1 MTLRNY
7 PFSRQHRAHFSE
19 DIYACVLW
27 RYVAVHIWRVKELFV
42 PGIVASTIKLYLFH
56 SAWHISKQWQYR
68 IEKQA
73 LSAYINSSPVNIN
86 KRCVLSRY
94 DYIWENFNWKTYDYN
109 DDDDDDDNDDSDDD
123 DNDDEDMNQK
133 IVMVTNWWIW
143 MMANSIEIYLY
154 YRITHTCV
162 LYWAL
167 GQ

>member
-1 MTLRNY
+1 MEIRQFKKRQNFPCLFQSKSANISRRQNY
-7 PFSRQHRAHFSE
+7 P
-19 DIYACVLW
+19 IY
-27 RYVAVHIWRVKELFV
+27 
-42 PGIVASTIKLYLFH
+42 G
-56 SAWHISKQWQYR
+56 ISKQWQYR

-109 DDDDDDDNDDSDDD
+109 DDDDDDDDDDDGNDDSDDD